1 MLNSEVFLNKE
12 ICRFGQPFFISCLFH
27 APPPSPIKDGWAW
40 RCTFFEFGTTRTL
53 PFPFVTGRIHGWDT
67 ANSWKLLWLRD
78 LGHVAAEVSSI
89 HICLLRQ
96 PFRSISAGSGINEKR
111 LQDFFF
117 SLICLDVPENCLW
130 SQATRSDRLPV
141 FFIESFLAELVMISC
156 AFVFHDFIR
165 KILRG

>member
-1 MLNSEVFLNKE
+1 MKSSRTK
-12 ICRFGQPFFISCLFH
+12 RFVDLASPFSDPAFFH
-27 APPPSPIKDGWAW
+27 APPPSPIKDGWGW
-40 RCTFFEFGTTRTL
+40 GCTLFEFGTTRKL
-53 PFPFVTGRIHGWDT
+53 PFSFVTGRINGWDT

-89 HICLLRQ
+89 HLCLLRQ
-96 PFRSISAGSGINEKR
+96 PFRSISAGWGINEKR